1 MMPGQTYYTL
11 VNNDDEE
18 YELEDPI
25 TGYTEIA
32 KYDSEEEAEEE
43 LEELIDEEVLNE
55 EDGWHVERNIW

>member
-32 KYDSEEEAEEE
+32 K
-43 LEELIDEEVLNE
+43 
-55 EDGWHVERNIW
+55 